1 MMSILV
7 GLAFLAI
14 LIVWGKMELALMLS
28 KNAEIDF
35 YLTQNYWQKFQL
47 SVVRCLVVG
56 VTLSLATAMFWL
68 P

>member
-1 MMSILV
+1 LV

-28 KNAEIDF
+28 KDAEIDF
-35 YLTQNYWQKFQL
+35 YLTQNYWQRLQL